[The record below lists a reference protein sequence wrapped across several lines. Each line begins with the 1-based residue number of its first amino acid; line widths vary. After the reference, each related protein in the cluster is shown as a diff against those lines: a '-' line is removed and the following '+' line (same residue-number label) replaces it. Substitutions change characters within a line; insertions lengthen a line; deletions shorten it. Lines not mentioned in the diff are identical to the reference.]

1 MEEIEGKKEPEE
13 NQENPAEESDPSEE
27 PVESAPEE
35 PEASSEPD
43 QVEATPAE
51 DEEDADEEVV
61 QSAETVHTRPEP
73 GEPKKRKKVDLES
86 PAEKLRQR
94 AYSLSTGSV
103 RDHEVTRGSGGEVS
117 SESEDTYS
125 TGFILGVALIVLA
138 LVAGV
143 VLVRLN
149 SKVNELENRL
159 ERIEQALANSGSPAV
174 ALHSQGRE

>member
-51 DEEDADEEVV
+51 DEDADEEVV